1 MDGLRAP
8 FIIHRD
14 QEPHQYDAEYT
25 IILGDWYHKSADEMN
40 KRFMS
45 KFNPT
50 GAEPVPESLLMYFA
64 ANGSYL
70 PSNDNVAFNEN
81 AGISFE
87 PGKTYRLRV
96 INTGAF
102 AMQFLWIEGH
112 QMRVIEVD
120 GVSGQRL
127 RVGCTLAYS
136 RCRFADPTTWR
147 RRTSRSSLSIS

>member
-1 MDGLRAP
+1 MDGMRAP
-8 FIIHRD
+8 FIIHRA
-14 QEPHQYDAEYT
+14 QEVHQYDEEYT
-25 IILGDWYHKSADEMN
+25 IILGDWYHKPAAEMN

-45 KFNPT
+45 KYNPT

-120 GVSGQRL
+120 GVSLVSCG
-127 RVGCTLAYS
+127 
-136 RCRFADPTTWR
+136 
-147 RRTSRSSLSIS
+147 